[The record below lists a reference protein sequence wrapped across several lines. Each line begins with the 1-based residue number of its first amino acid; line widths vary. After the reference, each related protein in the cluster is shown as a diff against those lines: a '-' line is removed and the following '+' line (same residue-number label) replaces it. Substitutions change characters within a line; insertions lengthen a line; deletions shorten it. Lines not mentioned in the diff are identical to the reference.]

1 MMNQVRF
8 RPHTYVDA
16 LGNFIDKTIGRR
28 RRRRK
33 KKEERRKVRWQ
44 TKDPRTVKYEGLS

>member
-28 RRRRK
+28 RRK
-33 KKEERRKVRWQ
+33 KKEERRQR
-44 TKDPRTVKYEGLS
+44 

>member
-28 RRRRK
+28 RIRRK
-33 KKEERRKVRWQ
+33 ETEVRWQ
-44 TKDPRTVKYEGLS
+44 TKDPRTVKYEGLP